1 MKNLD
6 ILGVTKNTE
15 VIVSDTM
22 VATLGGRVIHP
33 LLSSCALIQEMEWA
47 SRLTIIDYLDNEE
60 DAMGTKIVLNHR
72 KPTPVG
78 MKIKICATI
87 IEIEGE
93 KINCKVEAFSDF
105 GLIADG
111 CVEQTVVKKNWLEA
125 KIQKLNTLVKANK
138 EDNHDK
144 NDGDIQKTTK

>member
-1 MKNLD
+1 
-6 ILGVTKNTE
+6 
-15 VIVSDTM
+15 
-22 VATLGGRVIHP
+22 
-33 LLSSCALIQEMEWA
+33 
-47 SRLTIIDYLDNEE
+47 
-60 DAMGTKIVLNHR
+60 
-72 KPTPVG
+72 